1 MPFSIRP
8 FCRFPVYCVVS
19 THNLHTVYEKFTG
32 LECLLG
38 KVETRD
44 YAGNTH
50 TTSRSGHEE
59 HSPTSVPVHDRSLAC
74 HIDHS
79 SDSDIANEART
90 SHLPSSSDADRA
102 ALQHVDH
109 IRQKHG
115 CSRLP
120 PLQIVVH
127 HTIGS
132 SYAQLHNQRLPADG
146 NLPALPRHAGTPVD
160 PSR

>member
-1 MPFSIRP
+1 MT
-8 FCRFPVYCVVS
+8 CRFSPSLRS

-32 LECLLG
+32 LECFLG

-50 TTSRSGHEE
+50 TTSRAGHEE
-59 HSPTSVPVHDRSLAC
+59 HSPPSVPVYDRSLAR

-102 ALQHVDH
+102 TRQHVDH
-109 IRQKHG
+109 IRPKHG
-115 CSRLP
+115 CDRLP

-127 HTIGS
+127 HTIDS
-132 SYAQLHNQRLPADG
+132 SYATVTQ
-146 NLPALPRHAGTPVD
+146 PRE
-160 PSR
+160 SR